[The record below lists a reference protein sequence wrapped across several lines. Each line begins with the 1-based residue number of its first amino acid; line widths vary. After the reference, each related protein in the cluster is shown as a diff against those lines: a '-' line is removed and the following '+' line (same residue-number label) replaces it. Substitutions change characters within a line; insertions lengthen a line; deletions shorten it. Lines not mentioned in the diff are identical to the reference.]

1 METQE
6 SQRDYLGLMRLK
18 VSAGD
23 SGDTKRLLETHEIQ
37 RDSWRLIRIVE
48 TPED

>member
-1 METQE
+1 MGTHDLRETI
-6 SQRDYLGLMRLK
+6 
-18 VSAGD
+18 GD
-23 SGDTKRLLETHEIQ
+23 SCNSAKLMETHEIQ